1 MKKLAIAA
9 ALCLCAAIFAGCGN
23 TRNSSESSAE
33 SAGSSASDEFDY
45 DLTKMSS
52 TMVYSTVYS
61 MLTAP
66 DDYVG
71 KTLKVTG
78 NFNVYHDDTTNKD
91 YFAVLISDATACCQQ
106 GLEFDLGSSYKYP
119 DDYPP
124 ENALIT
130 VTGTFGTYMEGEA
143 RYCQIQKAALKRE

>member
-1 MKKLAIAA
+1 MKKPAIAA
-9 ALCLCAAIFAGCGN
+9 VLCLCTALFFGCGN
-23 TRNSSESSAE
+23 NQKSSDSSSEASNKSS
-33 SAGSSASDEFDY
+33 SGEFDC

-61 MLTAP
+61 MLTTP
-66 DDYVG
+66 DEYEG
-71 KTLKVTG
+71 KSVKVTG

-106 GLEFDLGSSYKYP
+106 GMEFDMGSGYKYP

-130 VTGTFGTYMEGEA
+130 VTGTFGTYMEGEYK
-143 RYCQIQKAALKRE
+143 YCVLKNASVERK

>member
-1 MKKLAIAA
+1 MKKLAIAVILS
-9 ALCLCAAIFAGCGN
+9 LCTAIFSACGS
-23 TRNSSESSAE
+23 TQKGADLSTESTN
-33 SAGSSASDEFDY
+33 SSASGEYDY
-45 DLTKMSS
+45 DLSKMSS
-52 TMVYSTVYS
+52 TMIYSTVYS

-71 KTLKVTG
+71 KTVRVTG
-78 NFNVYHDDTTNKD
+78 NFNVYHDDTTKKD
-91 YFAVLISDATACCQQ
+91 YYAVLISDATACCQQ

-130 VTGTFGTYMEGEA
+130 VTGTFGTYMEGDA
-143 RYCQIQKAALKRE
+143 MYCQLKNASFKRE

>member
-1 MKKLAIAA
+1 MKKPEIAA
-9 ALCLCAAIFAGCGN
+9 VLCLCTALFCGCGN
-23 TRNSSESSAE
+23 NQKSSESS
-33 SAGSSASDEFDY
+33 SVSVSKSSADGIDF

-61 MLTAP
+61 MITQP
-66 DDYVG
+66 DDYEG
-71 KTLKVTG
+71 KTVKVTG

-91 YFAVLISDATACCQQ
+91 YYAVLISDATACCQQ
-106 GLEFDLGSSYKYP
+106 GMEFDLGSGYKYP

-130 VTGTFGTYMEGEA
+130 VTGTFGTYMEGTA
-143 RYCQIQKAALKRE
+143 RYCQLEKATLKRE